1 MISHALH
8 VDDGSIRLQDTCH
21 LDLLLSEITSLGKAI
36 DRGKGTHRK
45 GTTGVSFEAR
55 IRRAKAVGLGE
66 EVSVGPHR
74 LSAVSGSVSR
84 SANDGSPIQA
94 AQKDPHPLVGAG
106 TL

>member
-74 LSAVSGSVSR
+74 LSDLPPWNVPISR
-84 SANDGSPIQA
+84 VRMWDTQG
-94 AQKDPHPLVGAG
+94 G
-106 TL
+106 